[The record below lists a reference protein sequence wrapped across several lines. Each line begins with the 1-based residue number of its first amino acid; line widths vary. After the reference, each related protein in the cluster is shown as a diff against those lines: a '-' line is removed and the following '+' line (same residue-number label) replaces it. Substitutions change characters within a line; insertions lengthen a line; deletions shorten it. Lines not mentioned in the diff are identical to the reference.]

1 MNHTALQR
9 SDVPTLLELF
19 FEKYDEKKFRKIVQ
33 QTVTKIGQGYG
44 LDDKKRETLTSITT
58 MNENRKN
65 HIFLFGSTG
74 VGKTRT
80 AELMVVQ
87 DIYAGRNVVYIDP
100 KSDVDMLNTIIA
112 TAIKAGRMN
121 DLLFLSP
128 IFPEFSIA
136 INPTSH
142 YYIYEEIVEH
152 VMAAV
157 PSEDDFFYNVA
168 KETTMAIVQSI
179 VLKRKATGKQGI
191 RINFEEI
198 ASYAYYDGLKNLK
211 DGISNINDKSLKN
224 DISKTSS
231 LLDQILSSPQDYF
244 SKVSTTLRSALNIM
258 TNGNIGKVLGNASE
272 NHFVERL
279 ESGRG
284 AIFYVQTG
292 TMLARE
298 TANVVGKEVI
308 SMIQSV
314 VGRYYLSGKVF
325 KKELCLYIDELSN
338 VVYRG
343 IQDLYNK
350 GRGAGVWIMGMT
362 QSIAD
367 MINTLGEDGAKQLL
381 DNTNTKIIMRVQD
394 LESAKVFSELGGIR
408 KKNSPIMTSTGGIT
422 VRETDEYSILPE
434 DMLRLQKRE
443 FYYFGFEGQF
453 FGKTNAVKPVNF
465 KIQLPNILQ
474 EEIV

>member
-1 MNHTALQR
+1 M
-9 SDVPTLLELF
+9 VLEKVF
-19 FEKYDEKKFRKIVQ
+19 KAFEDEKVRKVAKQ
-33 QTVTKIGQGYG
+33 KTTKVGLGYG
-44 LDDKKRETLTSITT
+44 LFDSKREELLAIEIK
-58 MNENRKN
+58 NENRKN

-74 VGKTRT
+74 VGKTRA

-87 DIYAGRNVVYIDP
+87 DIYAGRNLVYIDP
-100 KSDVDMLNTIIA
+100 KSDKDMLNTIIS
-112 TAIKAGRMN
+112 TAIKADRVN

-128 IFPEFSIA
+128 IFPEFSIE

-157 PSEDDFFYNVA
+157 PSDDDFFYNVA

-179 VLKRKATGKQGI
+179 VLKRKATGKHNVK
-191 RINFEEI
+191 INLEEI

-211 DGISNINDKSLKN
+211 DGISNINDDSLTS
-224 DISKTSS
+224 DIIKTTK
-231 LLDQILSSPQDYF
+231 LLEQILSSPQDYF

-258 TNGNIGKVLGNASE
+258 TNGNIGKVLGNASK
-272 NHFVERL
+272 NDFVERL

-284 AIFYVQTG
+284 TILYVQTG

-367 MINTLGEDGAKQLL
+367 MIAVLDEDGAKQLL

-394 LESAKVFSELGGIR
+394 LESAELFARLGGT
-408 KKNSPIMTSTGGIT
+408 KKVNSPIMSTHGGIT
-422 VRETDEYSILPE
+422 VRETDEFAILPE
-434 DMLRLQKRE
+434 DMLRLDKRE

-453 FGKTNAVKPVNF
+453 YGKTSAVKPANF
-465 KIQLPNILQ
+465 DIELPNILQ
-474 EEIV
+474 AKEVS